1 MNVLLFFFIVLIFM
15 VLVELLGILLT
26 LGASLFI
33 IWYVNVNFGSNA
45 AQAAALILV
54 VILVVSSIPSRR

>member
-1 MNVLLFFFIVLIFM
+1 MNVLLFFFIVLVFM

-33 IWYVNVNFGSNA
+33 IWFVNVNYGANA